1 MGYLHTGLTTLM
13 VYFTNIY
20 VDILCVGEVN
30 SAVTIQFPFMFFR
43 VASEEPTLLTFL
55 SFQPDVLGAVLDN
68 VEFHFT
74 ST

>member
-43 VASEEPTLLTFL
+43 VASEEPTLPTFL
-55 SFQPDVLGAVLDN
+55 SFSPDVLGAVFDN
-68 VEFHFT
+68 AEFHFT